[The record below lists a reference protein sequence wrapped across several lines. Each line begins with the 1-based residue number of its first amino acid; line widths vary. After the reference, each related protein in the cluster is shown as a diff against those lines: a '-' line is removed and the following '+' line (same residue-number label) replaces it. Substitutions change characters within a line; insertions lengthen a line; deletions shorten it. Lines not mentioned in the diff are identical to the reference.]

1 MNGNAHAMISSA
13 PKPIFWS
20 EAYPNEVFVAFDG
33 KKLTRGNEAFALRK
47 GDSDAVNYFSNWILI
62 NASSG
67 WLEERHAFWFKD
79 RSGWKDMV
87 KLEQ

>member
-1 MNGNAHAMISSA
+1 
-13 PKPIFWS
+13 
-20 EAYPNEVFVAFDG
+20 VFVALDG

-47 GDSDAVNYFSNWILI
+47 GDMDAMNFFSNWILV

-67 WLEERHAFWFKD
+67 WLEERHSFWFKD

>member
-1 MNGNAHAMISSA
+1 MLLFEPPAAGIDKNPVA
-13 PKPIFWS
+13 
-20 EAYPNEVFVAFDG
+20 EVVY
-33 KKLTRGNEAFALRK
+33 RI
-47 GDSDAVNYFSNWILI
+47 DAVNYFSNWILI

-67 WLEERHAFWFKD
+67 WLEEQHEFWFKD